1 MILASLALSLTVLA
15 AEPSVP
21 VQAEV
26 VHASTAAGTVEPSLA
41 KMRDAMASRVKY
53 LSMKKL
59 EAKKLELVA
68 NKPQLIEL
76 PNKKTAELTL
86 QSVKDDVAT
95 LKVKLPPTEAVYT
108 LGREKSLYLQG
119 GAHDGGDLWLV
130 LSQPR

>member
-119 GAHDGGDLWLV
+119 GAHGGGDLWLV

>member
-1 MILASLALSLTVLA
+1 MFASLALSLTILA

-21 VQAEV
+21 VQADV
-26 VHASTAAGTVEPSLA
+26 VHATTAAGTVDPALV
-41 KMRDAMASRVKY
+41 KMRDAMAARVKY
-53 LSMKKL
+53 QGMKKL
-59 EAKKLELVA
+59 DAKKLELVA
-68 NKPQLIEL
+68 NKPQLLTL
-76 PNKKTAELTL
+76 PNQKVAELTL
-86 QSVKDDVAT
+86 QSVKDDIAT

>member
-1 MILASLALSLTVLA
+1 MFASLALSLTILA

-26 VHASTAAGTVEPSLA
+26 VHATTAAGTVDPSLV

-53 LSMKKL
+53 QGLKKL
-59 EAKKLELVA
+59 DAKKLELVA
-68 NKPQLIEL
+68 NKPQLLSL
-76 PNKKTAELTL
+76 PNQKVAELTL

>member
-1 MILASLALSLTVLA
+1 MFASLALSLTILA

-26 VHASTAAGTVEPSLA
+26 VHATTAAGTVDPSLV

-53 LSMKKL
+53 QGMKKL
-59 EAKKLELVA
+59 DAKKLELVA
-68 NKPQLIEL
+68 NKPQLVSL
-76 PNKKTAELTL
+76 PNQKVAELTL